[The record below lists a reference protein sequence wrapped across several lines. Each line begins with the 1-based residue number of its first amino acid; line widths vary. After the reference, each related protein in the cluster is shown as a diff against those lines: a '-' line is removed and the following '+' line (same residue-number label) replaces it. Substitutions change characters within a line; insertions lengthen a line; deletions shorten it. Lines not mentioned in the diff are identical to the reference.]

1 MVNENNNE
9 PFSSPCYMKELKP
22 EPDYKGAYLYLVKW
36 IRGLPFDIDEA
47 DRKKLEEL
55 GIDYPKKYNHLEEN
69 L

>member
-1 MVNENNNE
+1 
-9 PFSSPCYMKELKP
+9 MKELKP

-55 GIDYPKKYNHLEEN
+55 GIDYPKKYIHFK
-69 L
+69 